1 MADDQGI
8 LADAVRQAKVT
19 REVAIAPGALSGVV
33 DVAGRHTPGEPVVV
47 GLRVRG
53 QDYGLVAGPAGD
65 ESGGSPELLATVDG
79 RTLDSAAAGG
89 FLGLWLGV
97 HATSEGR
104 PTASV
109 VRVER
114 FAYEPVG

>member
-1 MADDQGI
+1 M
-8 LADAVRQAKVT
+8 
-19 REVAIAPGALSGVV
+19 
-33 DVAGRHTPGEPVVV
+33 DV
-47 GLRVRG
+47 
-53 QDYGLVAGPAGD
+53 
-65 ESGGSPELLATVDG
+65 ATVDG

-104 PTASV
+104 PSASV

-114 FAYEPVG
+114 FVYEPVA

>member
-1 MADDQGI
+1 MIVPYPPGGGT
-8 LADAVRQAKVT
+8 DAVVGETTVT
-19 REVAIAPGALSGVV
+19 AA
-33 DVAGRHTPGEPVVV
+33 PGEPVVV

-53 QDYGLVAGPAGD
+53 QDYGLVVGPAGA
-65 ESGGSPELLATVDG
+65 PEPLATVDG
-79 RTLDSAAAGG
+79 RTLDSAATGG

-104 PTASV
+104 PSTSV

-114 FAYEPVG
+114 FVYEPAA

>member
-1 MADDQGI
+1 MHRRGGT
-8 LADAVRQAKVT
+8 DAVAGETTVT
-19 REVAIAPGALSGVV
+19 AA
-33 DVAGRHTPGEPVVV
+33 PGEPVVV

-53 QDYGLVAGPAGD
+53 QDYGLVAGPADGPVVD
-65 ESGGSPELLATVDG
+65 VATVDG

-97 HATSEGR
+97 HATSERR
-104 PTASV
+104 PSASV

-114 FAYEPVG
+114 FVYEPVA